1 MKLDS
6 FLSLPPASFAIKD
19 SDVLVMPDKSADIKR
34 IKAIKQGVVALI
46 ISLLLLK
53 PGWIVVEVDAPAK
66 DRE

>member
-34 IKAIKQGVVALI
+34 IKAIK
-46 ISLLLLK
+46 
-53 PGWIVVEVDAPAK
+53 
-66 DRE
+66 